1 MTGRNEPD
9 WDAFLAR
16 EVARANDAA
25 GRAGGDFPGAGAS
38 AGAGGGGDRGGT
50 GARRGGT
57 RSGARPPGHVSPG
70 WLAASVVGSVILSV
84 GVYGLVRPADSGPNT
99 ADVSVVSTARPTL
112 VIRPVTPTAGIPASP
127 PAGGGASTP
136 LQVGRAEAAPPVP
149 ETKAFPEARVRLP
162 SGAEF
167 QRVDV
172 HVPRT
177 CAEMFAPDLAATV
190 ARGAGCTRLA
200 AALYTDADRR
210 MRISVAV
217 VTMNRAEDA
226 AALFALTG
234 ADPIRYQVVALDPP
248 AGSTLKPVP
257 PGGTGDFGR
266 LMAVRSLVVSSAEWS
281 DGRTDGAKELRS
293 AAGELLKYVQTR
305 VADYEEHVG

>member
-1 MTGRNEPD
+1 MTGRDEPD

-16 EVARANDAA
+16 EVARADDAA
-25 GRAGGDFPGAGAS
+25 GRPGGDLPGAGAGT
-38 AGAGGGGDRGGT
+38 GAGGGGDRGGT
-50 GARRGGT
+50 GAGRGGA
-57 RSGARPPGHVSPG
+57 RSGARSPGRVSPG

-84 GVYGLVRPADSGPNT
+84 GVYGLIRPADSGPNT
-99 ADVSVVSTARPTL
+99 ADVSVISTARPTL

-127 PAGGGASTP
+127 PAASTP

-162 SGAEF
+162 SGAAFE
-167 QRVDV
+167 RVDV

-177 CAEMFAPDLAATV
+177 CAEMFAPDLTAAV

-226 AALFALTG
+226 ATLFALTG
-234 ADPIRYQVVALDPP
+234 TDPIRYQVVALDPP
-248 AGSTLKPVP
+248 AGSTLKPIP

-281 DGRTDGAKELRS
+281 DGRTDGAKELKD
-293 AAGELLKYVQTR
+293 AAAELLKYVQTR
-305 VADYEEHVG
+305 VADHEEHVG